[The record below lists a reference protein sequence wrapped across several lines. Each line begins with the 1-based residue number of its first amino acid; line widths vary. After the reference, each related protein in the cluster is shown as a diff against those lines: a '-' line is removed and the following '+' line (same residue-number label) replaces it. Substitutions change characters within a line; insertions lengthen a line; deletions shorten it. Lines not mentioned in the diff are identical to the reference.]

1 MAIVKKRGRKSLNYK
16 TDIVLERLRGESLE
30 ELSRKH
36 KITIHEIEEWV
47 EKFINGGKG
56 SLKSKPQTI
65 EDYELTQAKH
75 IIADQAITIDILK
88 KRNLLIDKLKKN

>member
-36 KITIHEIEEWV
+36 KITI
-47 EKFINGGKG
+47 NGGKG
-56 SLKSKPQTI
+56 SFKSKPQTI